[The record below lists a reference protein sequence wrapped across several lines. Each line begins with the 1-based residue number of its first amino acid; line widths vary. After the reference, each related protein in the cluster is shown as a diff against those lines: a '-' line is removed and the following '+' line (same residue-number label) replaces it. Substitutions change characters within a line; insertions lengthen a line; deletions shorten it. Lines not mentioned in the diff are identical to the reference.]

1 MTENKTIFWD
11 IDTQFDF
18 LNPNGKLYIPGAD
31 NIIDNISQTR
41 RFALTNGYPL
51 IASVDWHSLDDEEIS
66 ENPDFKNTF
75 PPHCL
80 AAQPGSERVGYLG
93 DIPIDHI
100 DIPSVDDNALRTL
113 TDKPQYHIVIRTNT
127 VDMFQNPNTT
137 ALLDIVKPKLSIV
150 FGVALDVCVLHAVNG
165 LLRWGKTEIIIIKD
179 AVEGLQIISN
189 EDVYKQL
196 QNKGV
201 RIAELCD
208 IQKELEDVAAK
219 R

>member
-1 MTENKTIFWD
+1 MDEKIIIFWD

-41 RFALTNGYPL
+41 RFALTSGYSI

-66 ENPDFKNTF
+66 QDPDFINTF

-80 AAQPGSERVGYLG
+80 ASQPGSKRVGYLG
-93 DIPIDHI
+93 DIPIQNISLESASD
-100 DIPSVDDNALRTL
+100 SELKSL
-113 TDKPQYHIVIRTNT
+113 TADPQYHLVIRTNT
-127 VDMFQNPNTT
+127 VDMFKNPNTT
-137 ALLDIVKPKLSIV
+137 ALLDIVKPQLSIL

-165 LLRWGKTEIIIIKD
+165 LLLWGKTEIILLKD

-189 EDVYKQL
+189 EYLYKQL
-196 QNKGV
+196 KNKGV
-201 RIAELCD
+201 RIAELSD
-208 IQKELEDVAAK
+208 IQKELENVAAK
-219 R
+219 T